1 MKKFNEKQIAV
12 TYRNI
17 KDFDGNYNLKDVF
30 TISLY
35 SPLLGVIVDW
45 TCDEHED
52 NLFNVGVYKIV
63 FIFTCNMYI
72 VNEIILYFQLNLKK
86 KIVI

>member
-17 KDFDGNYNLKDVF
+17 KDFGGNYNLKDMF

-35 SPLLGVIVDW
+35 SPLLGVIIDW
-45 TCDEHED
+45 TCNEYE
-52 NLFNVGVYKIV
+52 NILFNVGCAYKNV
-63 FIFTCNMYI
+63 FIYNRIQYI
-72 VNEIILYFQLNLKK
+72 HTYIYNVYVQ
-86 KIVI
+86 